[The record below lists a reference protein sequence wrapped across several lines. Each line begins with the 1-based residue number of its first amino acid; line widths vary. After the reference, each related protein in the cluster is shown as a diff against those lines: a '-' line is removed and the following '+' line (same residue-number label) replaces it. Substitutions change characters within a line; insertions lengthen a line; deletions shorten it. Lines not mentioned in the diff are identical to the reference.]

1 MKRIAILTA
10 GGDTPA
16 LNATIAGAVTRA
28 NSLQIR
34 VFGIIKG
41 FSGMLNPRFP
51 HLELNPLF
59 HAIPELNPCYGGTIL
74 GASRTYIDSKDKQ
87 ALDAVAHRLK
97 SLQIDGLIC
106 IGGDGTIN
114 GMQPLADYL
123 PVVLAPKTI
132 DNDLGLNYPEE
143 ANDWIRETD
152 PATGKFKYRKLDS
165 RPDIELDEIVN
176 YATPGYATAVYVAA
190 SGIERI
196 RTTAESHR
204 RIAIIE
210 VMGRDSGYIALGSA
224 YGQPDMILVPESP
237 IDFDRIEQRVR
248 EIYERQKNVVLVVGE
263 GVVTADGRLL
273 GDDAKQFDP
282 SGKPVLSGAAEVIR
296 NELCQRLGDK
306 YFTSKR
312 RNEGASSAIFT
323 RKLGHTQRGGRP
335 IHFDRFQ
342 AMQLGAR
349 RLNCCTRGLPITS
362 PPCSGPSHA
371 GFSSMR
377 SPPTSCAT
385 SGGDPSPPDAQIS
398 LRRRPVQTVGLWRE
412 VSRSDLHQRDRPRRY
427 GGGAGQPVPP
437 GKPEALVPERQHR
450 HPEKDSNA
458 RRLRSCGAVEADG
471 LCSAFRRGT
480 VPEDLNRS
488 IPRLLGERPDHQ
500 VEQTI
505 VIKVDRFEG
514 GMVGPPVLQ
523 CLPGKLPGS
532 GLLEPD
538 HRIKRESLLSPCQAS
553 GQQGT
558 CGNVEVAIIVEVS
571 RNRAVNSGQIG
582 QVMLAEGKLPLV
594 FQPEHTVKW
603 LEVEAVKRVAVCAQH
618 VKIPI
623 PIEIHQLDSA
633 GTPGWFVSR
642 EDAFTAKLP
651 GPIIQKS
658 LDNLVLLADEGDEI
672 EVAVTIPIGRGDM
685 NGSVPGIDLFQF
697 KPRFAAT
704 PQVAQQQNS
713 PGFLPTKFSHD
724 QVKVAIAVE
733 VTRFD
738 VGDPSNPGLQFA
750 GFERQGARPP
760 HPDDATSELV

>member
-28 NSLQIR
+28 NALQIR

-59 HAIPELNPCYGGTIL
+59 HSIPELNPCYGGTIL
-74 GASRTYIDSKDKQ
+74 GASRTYIDSRDKP

-97 SLQIDGLIC
+97 TLQIDGLIC

-114 GMQPLADYL
+114 GMQPLAEYL

-143 ANDWIRETD
+143 ANDWIRE
-152 PATGKFKYRKLDS
+152 PGATPGKYKYRKLDS
-165 RPDIELDEIVN
+165 RPDIELDEIIN

-248 EIYERQKNVVLVVGE
+248 ELYELQKNVVVVVGE

-296 NELCQRLGDK
+296 NELCQRLGDS

-342 AMQLGAR
+342 AMQLGGKAVD
-349 RLNCCTRGLPITS
+349 LLHQGASNYVATLQWTETRGFFVDAVPANKLRDQWGGIHPRLMHKSLYDAARFKPSDFGEKYLAPIFT
-362 PPCSGPSHA
+362 
-371 GFSSMR
+371 
-377 SPPTSCAT
+377 
-385 SGGDPSPPDAQIS
+385 
-398 LRRRPVQTVGLWRE
+398 
-412 VSRSDLHQRDRPRRY
+412 
-427 GGGAGQPVPP
+427 
-437 GKPEALVPERQHR
+437 
-450 HPEKDSNA
+450 NA
-458 RRLRSCGAVEADG
+458 IG
-471 LCSAFRRGT
+471 
-480 VPEDLNRS
+480 PEDLEAVRVNLFHPGNLRHS
-488 IPRLLGERPDHQ
+488 YQSVNVDIQKRIRLLDG
-500 VEQTI
+500 
-505 VIKVDRFEG
+505 
-514 GMVGPPVLQ
+514 
-523 CLPGKLPGS
+523 
-532 GLLEPD
+532 
-538 HRIKRESLLSPCQAS
+538 
-553 GQQGT
+553 
-558 CGNVEVAIIVEVS
+558 
-571 RNRAVNSGQIG
+571 
-582 QVMLAEGKLPLV
+582 
-594 FQPEHTVKW
+594 
-603 LEVEAVKRVAVCAQH
+603 
-618 VKIPI
+618 
-623 PIEIHQLDSA
+623 
-633 GTPGWFVSR
+633 
-642 EDAFTAKLP
+642 
-651 GPIIQKS
+651 
-658 LDNLVLLADEGDEI
+658 
-672 EVAVTIPIGRGDM
+672 
-685 NGSVPGIDLFQF
+685 
-697 KPRFAAT
+697 
-704 PQVAQQQNS
+704 
-713 PGFLPTKFSHD
+713 
-724 QVKVAIAVE
+724 
-733 VTRFD
+733 
-738 VGDPSNPGLQFA
+738 
-750 GFERQGARPP
+750 
-760 HPDDATSELV
+760 